1 MTTNRMTAGE
11 RNELKALANERARLA
26 MTQVRSLAADRLVE
40 LNRQLEATW
49 AIEDFEINEMWK
61 ELWETANAANAKI
74 AARCDELGI
83 HPDLRPRIVTGF
95 GRTPIDATRRA
106 QLRQMVKD
114 ENEAAVRRAAHQ
126 IDTWKL
132 ETRTKLVREGLTSDA
147 AMLFLESMPG
157 AADLLPAV
165 TADDLTRALS
175 AR

>member
-1 MTTNRMTAGE
+1 MPDNRMTAGE
-11 RNELKALANERARLA
+11 RNELKTLANERARLA

-49 AIEDFEINEMWK
+49 AIEDFEISEMWK
-61 ELWETANAANAKI
+61 ELRETANAANAKI

-83 HPDLRPRIVTGF
+83 HPDLRPRIHTAF
-95 GRTPIDATRRA
+95 GRAPVDSVRRA
-106 QLRQMVKD
+106 QLRQMAKD
-114 ENEAAVRRAAHQ
+114 ENEAAIKRAAHQ

-147 AMLFLESMPG
+147 AMSFLESMPG
-157 AADLLPAV
+157 AADLLPAI

>member
-1 MTTNRMTAGE
+1 MTNPRMTAGE
-11 RNELKALANERARLA
+11 RNELKTLANERARLA

-49 AIEDFEINEMWK
+49 RAEDFQVRELLREMEK
-61 ELWETANAANAKI
+61 LAAEANTKI

-83 HPDLRPRIVTGF
+83 LPELRPHVSAGL
-95 GRTPIDATRRA
+95 GSPYMKKDRRA
-106 QLRQMVKD
+106 QLRQMAKD
-114 ENEAAVRRAAHQ
+114 ENEAAVKRAAHQ

-132 ETRTKLVREGLTSDA
+132 ETRTELVREGLTSDA

-157 AADLLPAV
+157 AADLLPAI

-175 AR
+175 EK

>member
-1 MTTNRMTAGE
+1 MTTNRMTTSE
-11 RNELKALANERARLA
+11 RNELKTLANERARLA

-49 AIEDFEINEMWK
+49 AIEDFELGEMWK
-61 ELWETANAANAKI
+61 ELRETANAANAKI
-74 AARCDELGI
+74 ATRCDELGI

-95 GRTPIDATRRA
+95 GRTSIDATRRA
-106 QLRQMVKD
+106 QLRQMAKD

-147 AMLFLESMPG
+147 AMSFLESMPG
-157 AADLLPAV
+157 TADLLPAI
-165 TADDLTRALS
+165 TADDLTRALN